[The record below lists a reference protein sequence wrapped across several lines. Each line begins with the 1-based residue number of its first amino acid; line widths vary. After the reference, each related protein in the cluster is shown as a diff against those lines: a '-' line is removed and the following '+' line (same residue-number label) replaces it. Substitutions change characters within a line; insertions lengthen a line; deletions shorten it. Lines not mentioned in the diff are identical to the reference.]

1 MEFKG
6 FPAIFDPVIRGHFR
20 ALFVVCFAG
29 LLAACKENLSPPS
42 NHGQGPDNSGP
53 EVRLTPG
60 ADTLVD
66 SVGTL
71 FVRVRANDRSGIKRI
86 EFAVTP
92 STFTFDPIIWADTT
106 FDGLFAVPLNVYRQ
120 STFSFSATAIDIL
133 DHRTDT
139 PGVTV
144 TVR

>member
-20 ALFVVCFAG
+20 ALFVVGFAG
-29 LLAACKENLSPPS
+29 LLGACKENLSPSPD
-42 NHGQGPDNSGP
+42 NGQGPDISGP
-53 EVRLTPG
+53 EVRLSPG

-71 FVRVRANDRSGIKRI
+71 HVRVQANDRSGIKRI

-92 STFTFDPIIWADTT
+92 ATFSFAPITWTDTT
-106 FDGLFAVPLNVYRQ
+106 FDGSFSVPLAGYKHA
-120 STFSFSATAIDIL
+120 SFSFSATAIDIL